1 MFRKVEN
8 QYYLEEFILPFE
20 GKLRADNRWVKLAK
34 IIPWESIE
42 ERYANLFPSNR
53 GQLAKP
59 VRMALGALI
68 IKEKCGYSD
77 RETVEQ
83 ITENPYLQFFI
94 GLREYQDRPPFDPS
108 LMVHFRKRF
117 GSETLKD
124 INEEICRAAKKAED
138 KKNDDDNKPEL
149 PSGGNKTRSEEPD
162 KPERKAS
169 SFEVYPANKGKLILD
184 ATCAPADIRYP
195 TDLSLLNEAR
205 EKLDNIIDLVHKTL
219 GKPGRRPRTYRQI
232 ARKAYL
238 NIVHNR
244 KPGKKAIRKAVG
256 KQLRFV
262 SRNLRAVDHLLAI
275 AGDNHGLSRKYQE
288 TLRTIRMVYEQQLY
302 MYTHRTHKINDRIVS
317 ISQPHV
323 RPIVRG
329 KVTADTEFGAKVAI
343 SIVDGYAY
351 METLSWDAFNEG
363 ITLIESV
370 ECYRQ
375 KYGYYPEAVLA
386 DKIYRNRGNLRYCEE
401 CGIRLSGPRLGRPLV
416 DKMLQKEQNRL
427 ERQDASERN
436 AVEGKFGE
444 AKRHY
449 GLGRIMAR
457 LKETAESVI
466 CLQFLVM
473 NLEHRL
479 RVLLFYFLRHLFQ
492 SNLAPGR
499 LSLLCFS

>member
-1 MFRKVEN
+1 MFRKTEN
-8 QYYLEEFILPFE
+8 QFYLEDFILPFE

-53 GQLAKP
+53 GQVAKP

-83 ITENPYLQFFI
+83 IAENPYLQYFI

-117 GSETLKD
+117 GTEALKD
-124 INEEICRAAKKAED
+124 INEEICRAAKEAD
-138 KKNDDDNKPEL
+138 KNKGDDDNKPKP
-149 PSGGNKTRSEEPD
+149 PSGGNKTIVEESNNPD
-162 KPERKAS
+162 KAS
-169 SFEVYPANKGKLILD
+169 SFEIYPANQGKLILD

-205 EKLDNIIDLVHKTL
+205 EKLDDIIDTVHKSL
-219 GKPGRRPRTYRQI
+219 GKPGKRPRTYRQV

-238 NIVHNR
+238 SIVRNK
-244 KPGKKAIRKAVG
+244 KPGKKAFRKAIG
-256 KQLRFV
+256 KQLRYV
-262 SRNLRAVDHLLAI
+262 RRNLCAVDRLLAM
-275 AGDNHGLSRKYQE
+275 AGNEHGLSRKHQE
-288 TLRTIRMVYEQQLY
+288 TLNTIRTVYEQQHH
-302 MYTHRTHKINDRIVS
+302 MHTERTHKINDRIVS

-351 METLSWDAFNEG
+351 VEKLSWDAFNEG
-363 ITLIESV
+363 KTLIESV

-375 KYGYYPEAVLA
+375 RYGYYPEAVQA
-386 DKIYRNRGNLRYCEE
+386 DKIYRNKDNLRYCEQH
-401 CGIRLSGPRLGRPLV
+401 GIRLSGPKLGRPPANKELH
-416 DKMLQKEQNRL
+416 KEQKRL

-436 AVEGKFGE
+436 AVEAKFGE
-444 AKRHY
+444 GTRRYSLA
-449 GLGRIMAR
+449 RIMAR

-479 RVLLFYFLRHLFQ
+479 RVLLFYFLRHFFGC
-492 SNLAPGR
+492 NPAFFRP
-499 LSLLCFS
+499 SLWCFN